1 MNHDKTNDEAGEP
14 RARQLLRVA
23 ALIVIVMVTWYLY
36 GVLTGELPE
45 NRRLDI
51 VGAGIFVFG
60 VLLLLVAIQPSL
72 LGRLAKLRIGSL
84 EIELSELVRHRTH
97 GRTWTSVQ
105 KEGRSSQESQAE
117 SWEEGRKTTQAANPT
132 ILQLRRSP
140 VYPQPREESGQEGR
154 PGC

>member
-72 LGRLAKLRIGSL
+72 LGRLAG
-84 EIELSELVRHRTH
+84 
-97 GRTWTSVQ
+97 
-105 KEGRSSQESQAE
+105 
-117 SWEEGRKTTQAANPT
+117 
-132 ILQLRRSP
+132 
-140 VYPQPREESGQEGR
+140 
-154 PGC
+154 